1 MEQNIKG
8 RKKDFD
14 QLSDVYA
21 EAVTA
26 SHVAKEDL
34 SVADLH
40 FLEARRER
48 ENILEEFKKK
58 VFIYRISLNNVGLK
72 RIFEYSIVLSK
83 H

>member
-21 EAVTA
+21 EAITA

-48 ENILEEFKKK
+48 EKILEEFKKK
-58 VFIYRISLNNVGLK
+58 VFCYLFICLLALRELRTLRVRTPAL
-72 RIFEYSIVLSK
+72 E
-83 H
+83 